1 MDAEA
6 KQQFLAELNAMF
18 DKMDT
23 NGDGMIDKEEFK
35 ANMAAEGGP

>member
-1 MDAEA
+1 MDNDA
-6 KQQFLAELNAMF
+6 KELFFAELNAMF